1 MKNKKTGSK
10 NIKQKGLQTT
20 LKKKKNHI
28 IYQRLL
34 STYHSKNVRL
44 LTGEKEKREKR
55 LCESES

>member
-20 LKKKKNHI
+20 QKKKKKHI